1 MRRRAR
7 GARARARAVG
17 GPSAHLRVLPRED
30 DLALHLLSN
39 HERFRQSKRPRTY
52 TLFAAARDRDYHT
65 SRTSSKPVV
74 TPSQIHT
81 FTPSFA
87 VGPTTAR
94 PRWSVRSSAAKHP
107 AEASWQQ
114 ENQISGAS
122 QPPSCHRSAG
132 FAPVSAASSASA
144 AG

>member
-52 TLFAAARDRDYHT
+52 TLFAAIAMI
-65 SRTSSKPVV
+65 
-74 TPSQIHT
+74 TPAKASPEKRA
-81 FTPSFA
+81 FT
-87 VGPTTAR
+87 
-94 PRWSVRSSAAKHP
+94 
-107 AEASWQQ
+107 
-114 ENQISGAS
+114 
-122 QPPSCHRSAG
+122 
-132 FAPVSAASSASA
+132 APN
-144 AG
+144 